1 MDYNSENPIYP
12 RQETYDS
19 NRIQG
24 IQHKLNNISTFL
36 HCTWDVIPENGMLD
50 DVTKDAIENFQRWM
64 YNDSTGEIDSYT
76 EMKIDEVYR
85 WSQRASE
92 NCIDKSYDYQLLK
105 RPSLE
110 PESLSKS
117 ISLSF
122 ESLGKRMLFLLMM
135 VVCATTAMMAQSS
148 SDIINY
154 INKYKDIALDQ
165 EKKYGVPATITI
177 AQGILESG
185 AGKSGLTRNA
195 NNHFGIKAFG
205 GWTGPVY
212 HAWDDEPNKSR
223 FRVYSSAAESFRDH
237 SLFLKNNS
245 RYRSL
250 FSKSVY
256 DYRGWAIGLQK
267 AGYATAQTYAK
278 ALIGFIDSYRIYEI
292 NGGVKL
298 KAGKTVVITRQAT
311 VTQKATFDESCQA
324 DEDEQSEEEETVA
337 NAVKRY
343 VVDINDV
350 RCTILYPGMT
360 LSSIAMKYDIPKDKL
375 LEYNEVAS
383 ENDFH
388 EGDIVFIAKKKN
400 KFTGAQDFY
409 HVRKGD
415 TLYSISQNFGIK
427 FACLAKM
434 NKKDI
439 FSQLKEGEKIK
450 LK

>member
-1 MDYNSENPIYP
+1 MEYNSENPIYP
-12 RQETYDS
+12 KLTSYDS
-19 NRIQG
+19 RRTQE
-24 IQHKLNNISTFL
+24 IQHKLNTIRTFL
-36 HCTWDVIPENGMLD
+36 HYDWNLIRENGMYD
-50 DVTKDAIENFQRWM
+50 DDTIEAVKAFQQNM
-64 YNDSTGEIDSYT
+64 YFTVTGELDIDT
-76 EMKIDEVYR
+76 EIKIDDLYR
-85 WSQRASE
+85 WSLQAEKNFRDDSL
-92 NCIDKSYDYQLLK
+92 DYK
-105 RPSLE
+105 TMNRPTLE
-110 PESLSKS
+110 TDNLSA
-117 ISLSF
+117 
-122 ESLGKRMLFLLMM
+122 RTLLM
-135 VVCATTAMMAQSS
+135 VVVLFFSSMTVFAQSS
-148 SDIINY
+148 ADILSY

-165 EKKYGVPATITI
+165 EKQYGIPATITL

-185 AGKSGLTRNA
+185 AGRSGLTRNA

-205 GWTGPVY
+205 GWTGPIY
-212 HAWDDEPNKSR
+212 QAWDDEPNKSR

-267 AGYATAQTYAK
+267 AGYATATTYAM
-278 ALIGFIDSYRIYEI
+278 ALIGFIDSYKLYNL

-298 KAGKTVVITRQAT
+298 RAGKTVVITRKAT
-311 VTQKATFDESCQA
+311 ATQKATFDASCQA
-324 DEDEQSEEEETVA
+324 DDNELSEEEEAVA

-360 LSSIAMKYDIPKDKL
+360 LSSISMKYDIPKEKL

-383 ENDFH
+383 EKDIH

-400 KFTGAQDFY
+400 KYTGAQDFY
-409 HVRKGD
+409 RVKKGD
-415 TLYSISQNFGIK
+415 TLYGISQEFGIK
-427 FACLAKM
+427 YANLAKM
-434 NKKDI
+434 NNKDI
-439 FSQLKEGEKIK
+439 FSQLKEGEKIQ

>member
-12 RQETYDS
+12 RMTTYDS
-19 NRIQG
+19 HRVQD
-24 IQHKLNNISTFL
+24 IQHKLNSISTFL
-36 HCTWDVIPENGMLD
+36 HYSWNIIPENGMMD
-50 DVTKDAIENFQRWM
+50 DDTKEAISSFQRWT
-64 YNDSTGEIDSYT
+64 YLSPTGELDSFT
-76 EMKIDEVYR
+76 GMKIDDVYR
-85 WSQRASE
+85 WSERASQSS
-92 NCIDKSYDYQLLK
+92 IDGSYDYQLLK
-105 RPSLE
+105 RSSLVTD
-110 PESLSKS
+110 
-117 ISLSF
+117 
-122 ESLGKRMLFLLMM
+122 SLGKRLLLLLAM
-135 VVCATTAMMAQSS
+135 VFCTTTALMAQSS

-237 SLFLKNNS
+237 SLFLKNNG

-278 ALIGFIDSYRIYEI
+278 ALIGFIDSYRLYEI

-298 KAGKTVVITRQAT
+298 RAGKTVVITRQAT

-360 LSSIAMKYDIPKDKL
+360 LSSIAMKYDIPKEKL
-375 LEYNEVAS
+375 LEFNEVAS
-383 ENDFH
+383 EKDFK
-388 EGDIVFIAKKKN
+388 EGDIVFIAKKKS
-400 KFTGAQDFY
+400 KYTGAQDFY
-409 HVRKGD
+409 HVREGD
-415 TLYSISQNFGIK
+415 TLYGISQNFGIK
-427 FACLAKM
+427 FASLAKM
-434 NKKDI
+434 NNKDI
-439 FSQLKEGEKIK
+439 FSQVKEGEKIR